1 MEITER
7 QQIEQRNICKLL
19 KESDEIVISGMGG
32 RFPMSNST
40 DELAENLYNNVDMI
54 TPDENNERWPK
65 RKLNSLILK
74 CLIFFSIIL
83 IKISLQNSL
92 KT

>member
-1 MEITER
+1 MEMTEK

-32 RFPMSNST
+32 RFPLSNST
-40 DELAENLYNNVDMI
+40 DKLAENLYNNVDMI

-65 RKLNSLILK
+65 RKFSLLTFKSLIFLA
-74 CLIFFSIIL
+74 
-83 IKISLQNSL
+83 
-92 KT
+92 